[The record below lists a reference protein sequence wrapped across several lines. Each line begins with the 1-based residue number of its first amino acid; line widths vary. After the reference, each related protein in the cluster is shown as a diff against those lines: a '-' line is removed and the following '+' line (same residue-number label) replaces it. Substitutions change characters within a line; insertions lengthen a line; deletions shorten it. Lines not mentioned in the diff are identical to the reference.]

1 LSTTKT
7 TTYDVGNPGPG
18 LGHAHGTVKP
28 VNEITSV
35 LQRQNI
41 YKQTLKEPCKIFT
54 NVIFISLCV
63 QSLILSKMSQLM
75 FPLFILNRL
84 NYTLLCNARVWH
96 LIETPLKELYNPHSP
111 NIDPFNERK
120 ITTRLK
126 KRACRHLNLYLPC
139 KSIEEISR
147 QVLKQYL
154 N

>member
-1 LSTTKT
+1 MYVYYLVFWKESFNSDCQQTKKT
-7 TTYDVGNPGPG
+7 TTYDVGNPSPS

-84 NYTLLCNARVWH
+84 NYTLLCNARV
-96 LIETPLKELYNPHSP
+96 
-111 NIDPFNERK
+111 
-120 ITTRLK
+120 
-126 KRACRHLNLYLPC
+126 
-139 KSIEEISR
+139 
-147 QVLKQYL
+147 
-154 N
+154 